1 MDSAKE
7 TVESTIKLAESKIF
21 KLLDEKLKTIS
32 NIDDLD
38 TINTAVLH
46 GIISA
51 NQAYSPE
58 ATYSWNKAA
67 GKAVLANV
75 ISNGIW
81 IFYRI
86 LGFELIKLLSI
97 FDKVFKFIFAI
108 ETNTGLIL
116 ISFINNDHISILK
129 LIFAFLK

>member
-38 TINTAVLH
+38 TIKTAVLH
-46 GIISA
+46 GIVSA
-51 NQAYSPE
+51 NQDYSHE

-67 GKAVLANV
+67 GKAVTADV
-75 ISNGIW
+75 ISDGI
-81 IFYRI
+81 
-86 LGFELIKLLSI
+86 
-97 FDKVFKFIFAI
+97 
-108 ETNTGLIL
+108 
-116 ISFINNDHISILK
+116 
-129 LIFAFLK
+129 